1 MSFEKLLR
9 QSLIWRGFYFFT
21 LLLLNVVLSRVL
33 QAEGVGWVYYLTNF
47 FSLILLIASLSM
59 ESAYTYYASG
69 NVIHQNKLAWF
80 SLVWT
85 ACIAVLLG
93 FFLGIYFSKI
103 KHESKTV
110 IQNYLLYALTYI
122 CGILLI
128 NFFSV
133 LFYARKNYFTPN
145 IILGSVNF
153 ALIVGMI
160 IVQRYNYSYTFL
172 VKGYFIAILIQGI
185 LLAGSFLY
193 FNQGVTQF
201 LLPQQSE
208 LRLLFKY
215 AFIALTGNLLF
226 FFMYKIDYWFVK
238 YYCNANELGNY
249 IQASKLSQMVLIIPQ
264 ILASVIFPHAS
275 EGNKQNDIGNSILI
289 LFKLMLQVFIA
300 FIIAVWVFGGS
311 FFIQIFGNTFNQ
323 LHIPF
328 LILLPGIFSISV
340 SVLLAAFFSG
350 NGLGKYNVIGTG
362 LGLLIVVILDLLLI
376 NKYGIIGAAISS
388 SVGYFGFMFYGLFQF
403 KRLHPFHLKQLF
415 AFRLNDWLWI
425 KKVLFS
431 KKQQS

>member
-80 SLVWT
+80 SLLWT

-93 FFLGIYFSKI
+93 IFLGIYFSKI

-110 IQNYLLYALTYI
+110 TQNYLLYALTYI

-153 ALIVGMI
+153 VLIVGMI
-160 IVQRYNYSYTFL
+160 IVQRYNYSHAFL

-193 FNQGVTQF
+193 LNQGVTQF
-201 LLPQQSE
+201 LLPQKPE

-275 EGNKQNDIGNSILI
+275 EGNKQNDVGNSILI
-289 LFKLMLQVFIA
+289 LFKVMLQIFIA
-300 FIIAVWVFGGS
+300 FFIAVWVFGGS

-415 AFRLNDWLWI
+415 AFHLNDWLWI